1 MHEVN
6 VGKAVKAQKTTSKQ
20 TVAEIKCFE
29 NLKVKMLREFEVAI
43 WLKNISKNVFHET
56 KIFQF
61 ITRTQTNTPKVSQ
74 LKDGKYKKRSWSHFK
89 WTHTHCFM
97 RTNFI
102 RTTRLFEAR
111 DFINKK
117 GK

>member
-56 KIFQF
+56 KNLPIYYQ
-61 ITRTQTNTPKVSQ
+61 NSNKYPKSKPTGGWKIQETVEVT
-74 LKDGKYKKRSWSHFK
+74 F
-89 WTHTHCFM
+89 
-97 RTNFI
+97 
-102 RTTRLFEAR
+102 
-111 DFINKK
+111 
-117 GK
+117 